1 MDFEKQSAAVN
12 PQEPQTDLH
21 RLPSLEKGYSINNNP
36 NPQLFVVQES
46 EPPPRAQTQHQATG
60 DGRDDKSEEA
70 GEEDTV
76 DADADAEYGSRPR
89 TLLGEET
96 YPEGGLAAWL
106 VVFGCWCGLFAAAGI
121 MNSIATFQTYV
132 AIHQLSGHDEGTIGW
147 IFSVYT
153 FLVFFCGIYI
163 GPVFDKYGPR
173 WLVLVGGVGLVLG
186 IMLTSICTKYW
197 HFLLAF
203 GFLSGISTSLL
214 FTPCFTAVGH
224 FFRARRGMATGLA
237 STGGGFG
244 GVVFPLMLQSLF
256 DRVGW
261 AWALRSLGFLC
272 AVLVV
277 LCNCFIRRRLPAA
290 AGASAHPDF
299 RIFRDRAFFF
309 TTLGVFLLELGLF
322 IPLAYVS
329 SYSLAQGFGE
339 HFAFGVVLPVLNA
352 ASIFGRALP
361 GYWADKIGPFNSNM
375 LSVTLTIVACLA
387 VWLPAGST
395 VAGVLVFA
403 ILFGFATGNNI
414 SITPVCVGRLCH
426 TQHYGRYYA
435 TCYTIVSVAT
445 LIGIPIAGN
454 IVVATPGGQYWGLIV
469 FTGLT
474 QALSL
479 LSLMV
484 AKGVSVGWKPWV
496 IF

>member
-1 MDFEKQSAAVN
+1 MDFEKQPAAAN
-12 PQEPQTDLH
+12 SQEPEADLH

-46 EPPPRAQTQHQATG
+46 EPPPPQQQSQQATG
-60 DGRDDKSEEA
+60 GNDEKSDEVEE
-70 GEEDTV
+70 
-76 DADADAEYGSRPR
+76 DADADADVDAEFGSRPR
-89 TLLGEET
+89 TFLGEET

-132 AIHQLSGHDEGTIGW
+132 AIHQLSDHDEGTIGW

-173 WLVLVGGVGLVLG
+173 WLVLVGGVGL
-186 IMLTSICTKYW
+186 
-197 HFLLAF
+197 
-203 GFLSGISTSLL
+203 TSLL

-261 AWALRSLGFLC
+261 PWALRALGLLC
-272 AVLVV
+272 ALLVV

-290 AGASAHPDF
+290 AGTSAHPDF
-299 RIFRDRAFFF
+299 RIFKDKAFFF

-322 IPLAYVS
+322 IPLAYIS

-361 GYWADKIGPFNSNM
+361 GWWADKIGPFNSNM
-375 LSVTLTIVACLA
+375 LSVALTIVACLA
-387 VWLPAGST
+387 VWLPAGHT
-395 VAGVLVFA
+395 LPGVLVFA

-454 IVVATPGGQYWGLIV
+454 IVAATPGGSYLGLII

-479 LSLMV
+479 LSFMV
-484 AKGVSVGWKPWV
+484 AKGVSVGWNPWV

>member
-1 MDFEKQSAAVN
+1 MDFEKQPAVAN
-12 PQEPQTDLH
+12 SQEPQADLH

-46 EPPPRAQTQHQATG
+46 EPPPPQQQSQQATG
-60 DGRDDKSEEA
+60 GSDKKSEEV
-70 GEEDTV
+70 EEDA
-76 DADADAEYGSRPR
+76 DADADAEFGSRPR

-106 VVFGCWCGLFAAAGI
+106 VVFGCCCGLFAAAGI

-132 AIHQLSGHDEGTIGW
+132 TIHQLSAHDEGTIGW

-186 IMLTSICTKYW
+186 IMLTSICTSNLW
-197 HFLLAF
+197 LPERHLDLAA
-203 GFLSGISTSLL
+203 LH
-214 FTPCFTAVGH
+214 PCFTAVGH

-261 AWALRSLGFLC
+261 PWALRALGLLC
-272 AVLVV
+272 ALLVV

-299 RIFRDRAFFF
+299 RIFKDKAFFF

-322 IPLAYVS
+322 IPLAYIS

-361 GYWADKIGPFNSNM
+361 GWWADKIGPFNSNM
-375 LSVTLTIVACLA
+375 LSVALTIVACLA
-387 VWLPAGST
+387 VWLPAGHT
-395 VAGVLVFA
+395 LPGVLVFA

-454 IVVATPGGQYWGLIV
+454 IVAATPGGSYLGLII

-479 LSLMV
+479 LSFMV

-496 IF
+496 TF

>member
-1 MDFEKQSAAVN
+1 MDAEKKSAEGLR
-12 PQEPQTDLH
+12 EPQADLQ
-21 RLPSLEKGYSINNNP
+21 RLPSLERGYSINNNP

-46 EPPPRAQTQHQATG
+46 EPPIQPQRAAPPTTTG
-60 DGRDDKSEEA
+60 DDEKSE
-70 GEEDTV
+70 V
-76 DADADAEYGSRPR
+76 DADAADFDGGSRRPR
-89 TLLGEET
+89 TLLGDET

-132 AIHQLSGHDEGTIGW
+132 AIHQLSDYDEGTIGW

-203 GFLSGISTSLL
+203 GFLSGISSSLL

-224 FFRARRGMATGLA
+224 FFRARRGMATGIA

-261 AWALRSLGFLC
+261 AWALRILGFLC
-272 AVLVV
+272 MFLVT

-290 AGASAHPDF
+290 AGASPHPDF
-299 RIFRDRAFFF
+299 RIFRDRPFLF

-322 IPLAYVS
+322 IPLAYIS
-329 SYSLAQGFGE
+329 SYSLAQGFGD

-352 ASIFGRALP
+352 ASVFGRALP

-375 LSVTLTIVACLA
+375 LSVFLTIVACFV
-387 VWLPAGST
+387 VWLPLGHT

-403 ILFGFATGNNI
+403 ALFGFATGNNI

-435 TCYTIVSVAT
+435 TCYTVVSVAT
-445 LIGIPIAGN
+445 LVGIPIGGN
-454 IVVATPGGQYWGLIV
+454 IVAATGGDGGHQYWGLIV

-479 LSLMV
+479 SSFMV

-496 IF
+496 LF